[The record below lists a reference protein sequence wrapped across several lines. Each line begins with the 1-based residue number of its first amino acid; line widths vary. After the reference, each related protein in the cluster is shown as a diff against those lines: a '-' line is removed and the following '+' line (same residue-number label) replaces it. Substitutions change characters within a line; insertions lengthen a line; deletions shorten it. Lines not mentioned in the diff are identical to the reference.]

1 MQHNVP
7 ADPAA
12 GIIPPP
18 RRVPTQARSRERV
31 ERMLASATSLI
42 AQKGSDAVRMSEV
55 AEAAGVSIGSLYQF
69 FPDKPSL
76 IRTLAERY
84 NAHGVACVQAELAH
98 VASEAELRAALD
110 RVVDG
115 YYEMF
120 LAEPVMRDLWWATQA
135 DKSLQDVDA
144 ADMEAHTALLRDV
157 LVRLRPDHDPAA
169 LVTLALL
176 TMQLL
181 ATAVR
186 LAITV
191 DRAQGDDIVAAFKRM
206 LPGNLLSVLG

>member
-1 MQHNVP
+1 MQSNE
-7 ADPAA
+7 PAA
-12 GIIPPP
+12 PAAASPPP

-31 ERMLASATSLI
+31 ERMLASATTLI
-42 AQKGSDAVRMSEV
+42 AQKGSDALRMSEV
-55 AEAAGVSIGSLYQF
+55 AELAGVSIGSLYQF

-84 NAHGVACVQAELAH
+84 NAEGVACVRAELAT
-98 VASEAELRAALD
+98 VTSEAELRAALD

-135 DKSLQDVDA
+135 DKSLQDVDE
-144 ADMEAHTALLRDV
+144 ADMQAHTMLLRDV
-157 LVRLRPDHDPAA
+157 LVRLRPDRDPAELA
-169 LVTLALL
+169 TLALL
-176 TMQLL
+176 TMQLV

-186 LAITV
+186 LAISV
-191 DRAQGDDIVAAFKRM
+191 DRGQGDAIVATFKRM
-206 LPGNLLSVLG
+206 LPSDLPGTLG

>member
-1 MQHNVP
+1 MQSNVP
-7 ADPAA
+7 AVPAPGSTA
-12 GIIPPP
+12 P

-31 ERMLASATSLI
+31 ERMLASATSII
-42 AQKGSDAVRMSEV
+42 AQQGSDALRMSEV
-55 AEAAGVSIGSLYQF
+55 AELAGVSIGSLYQF
-69 FPDKPSL
+69 FPDKSSI

-84 NAHGVACVQAELAH
+84 NAQGVACVQAELAP
-98 VASEAELRAALD
+98 VTSEAELRAALD

-144 ADMEAHTALLRDV
+144 ADLEAHTTLLRDV

-169 LVTLALL
+169 LATLALL

-186 LAITV
+186 LAISV
-191 DRAQGDDIVAAFKRM
+191 DRDQGDAIVATFKRM
-206 LPGNLLSVLG
+206 LPSDLPVTLG